1 MNVLAAVIPQIKAYV
16 VRGSETGDVSRDD
29 VNRDRFPREGCPKQS
44 VLTETE
50 DLLMKTL
57 ERKKK
62 RRVKRPQ
69 HRNLRSNFLV
79 YYRRMWIIVCSVP
92 SLQMEAPKS
101 LKKT

>member
-50 DLLMKTL
+50 DIYLLMKML
-57 ERKKK
+57 EKKK
-62 RRVKRPQ
+62 KTCETTTTSQFKEQLPRV
-69 HRNLRSNFLV
+69 L
-79 YYRRMWIIVCSVP
+79 
-92 SLQMEAPKS
+92 
-101 LKKT
+101 